1 MLLVNKELLNNFDS
15 CDYKQKIIDF
25 YNNNSII
32 YYTDENTIQVDKS
45 LLAELIRDSY
55 KLTYLEIG
63 GVDNWVNYSA
73 ALNSTDVYSESYW
86 DLEAKSDS
94 EIIKEYGFKE

>member
-1 MLLVNKELLNNFDS
+1 MLLVDKKLLDSFDS
-15 CDYKQKIIDF
+15 YNYKQQIIDF
-25 YNNNSII
+25 YNKSIMS
-32 YYTDENTIQVDKS
+32 YTDKDTIQVDKR

-73 ALNSTDVYSESYW
+73 ALNSTDVYLESYW

>member
-1 MLLVNKELLNNFDS
+1 MLLVDKELLDGFDS
-15 CDYKQKIIDF
+15 CNYKQQIIDF
-25 YNNNSII
+25 YNKSIMS
-32 YYTDENTIQVDKS
+32 YTDKDTIQVDRR

-63 GVDNWVNYSA
+63 GVDNWVNYST
-73 ALNSTDVYSESYW
+73 ALNNTDVYLESYW

>member
-1 MLLVNKELLNNFDS
+1 MLLVDKELLDDFDS
-15 CDYKQKIIDF
+15 CNYKQQIIDF
-25 YNNNSII
+25 YNKSIMS
-32 YYTDENTIQVDKS
+32 YMDKDTIQVDKR

-73 ALNSTDVYSESYW
+73 ALNSTDVYLESYW

>member
-1 MLLVNKELLNNFDS
+1 MLLVDKELLDSFDS
-15 CDYKQKIIDF
+15 CNYKQQIIDF
-25 YNNNSII
+25 YNKSIMS
-32 YYTDENTIQVDKS
+32 YMDKGTIQVDKR

-73 ALNSTDVYSESYW
+73 ALNSTDVYLESYW

>member
-1 MLLVNKELLNNFDS
+1 MS
-15 CDYKQKIIDF
+15 
-25 YNNNSII
+25 
-32 YYTDENTIQVDKS
+32 YTDKDTIQVNKR

-73 ALNSTDVYSESYW
+73 ALNSTDVYLESYW

>member
-1 MLLVNKELLNNFDS
+1 MS
-15 CDYKQKIIDF
+15 
-25 YNNNSII
+25 
-32 YYTDENTIQVDKS
+32 YTDKGTIQVDKR

-73 ALNSTDVYSESYW
+73 ALNNTDVYLESYW

>member
-1 MLLVNKELLNNFDS
+1 MLLVNKELLD
-15 CDYKQKIIDF
+15 DHYKQKIIDF
-25 YNNNSII
+25 YNNRIM
-32 YYTDENTIQVDKS
+32 YYTDEDTIQVDKR

>member
-25 YNNNSII
+25 YNNNSIM

-45 LLAELIRDSY
+45 L
-55 KLTYLEIG
+55 
-63 GVDNWVNYSA
+63 
-73 ALNSTDVYSESYW
+73 
-86 DLEAKSDS
+86 
-94 EIIKEYGFKE
+94 

>member
-1 MLLVNKELLNNFDS
+1 MLLVNKELLD
-15 CDYKQKIIDF
+15 DHYKQKIIDF
-25 YNNNSII
+25 YNNSIM
-32 YYTDENTIQVDKS
+32 YYTDEDTIQVDKR